1 MNKEYLRTLREF
13 SKNLK
18 VLYVEDNKDARESTL
33 IFLEQIF
40 DNIIIAHD
48 GLDGYEKFNT
58 NDIDLIITDIN
69 MPQMSGLDMAKR
81 LKSIE
86 SVKLKPILALTT
98 EKSPEI
104 MSKGKQVGLAG
115 WIVKPFSPQK
125 LLMGV
130 KRVLRLR

>member
-1 MNKEYLRTLREF
+1 MKKVIFVDDSKTVLMTAQMSVKELVDKKEIELR
-13 SKNLK
+13 
-18 VLYVEDNKDARESTL
+18 
-33 IFLEQIF
+33 IFE
-40 DNIIIAHD
+40 NP
-48 GLDGYEKFNT
+48 LDV
-58 NDIDLIITDIN
+58 IDLVESGFTYDLLITDIN